1 MLFQTCWVHV
11 PNKTW
16 NKDVLSCSLAKKG
29 NEIYDKKSVMLVR
42 SCFLLI
48 EGSAYMGKRCPR
60 QAGHYPSWVK
70 FSESLWERRWFPCLR
85 LCYRAIGAD
94 LNLSSLLHVSNVLAT
109 VRNKTYR
116 WFSDGLLYFIQK
128 FQLLFSIF
136 NHSFQ
141 QLTFDDTWQR
151 KQRKAYSYKNK
162 WPSEFVKVK
171 LP

>member
-1 MLFQTCWVHV
+1 MTYVKTQLPTLKTHV
-11 PNKTW
+11 VNLKRDAKDLSRDLQRLEVRGKLGSKT
-16 NKDVLSCSLAKKG
+16 L
-29 NEIYDKKSVMLVR
+29 Y
-42 SCFLLI
+42 
-48 EGSAYMGKRCPR
+48 
-60 QAGHYPSWVK
+60 YPSWVK
-70 FSESLWERRWFPCLR
+70 FSESLWEKRWLPCLR
-85 LCYRAIGAD
+85 LCSRAIGAD
-94 LNLSSLLHVSNVLAT
+94 FNLSSLLHVSNGLAT

-162 WPSEFVKVK
+162 WLSEFVKVK